1 MLIQILSI
9 LVGAATVAIVVS
21 MIFNPVIFKIGFRN
35 IFRRKADTLL
45 VILGSLIG
53 TALIV
58 GSMAMNDS
66 FQKFLHNQI
75 ERSNGEI
82 DEFVFI
88 PSENRT
94 IAKEF
99 IPNGE
104 IEALVK
110 HLLQDSNIDGL
121 LPLLSRNVT
130 AGRPGETRAQNGKS
144 VQISLIGVKPENLT
158 EWPDSKGVVD
168 PSSLSS
174 ADGIASVVIN
184 EELANSLAL
193 SVGDTLEIMSD
204 AGQRLLFWIEL
215 PKVQIS
221 DIVKGDGLLYYQVE
235 ENNQPPNGFT
245 MLADIDTARDLL
257 KINVPDYYNG
267 LLVSNRGDF
276 LGGVKLTDAV
286 AASIREIAGG
296 DFKIETPK
304 KDALDMADRGNI
316 GLLFLML
323 SVFAI
328 FAGTLLLSNIYLM
341 LAQERRMEL
350 GTLRAIGYSRRR
362 VSRAILYEGFF
373 YSVFSSA
380 IGVVTGVALA
390 NFIFESF
397 VNLFTDITALIPFEG
412 AATVFSSIQNSFGF
426 FVRPES
432 IFYGFLLGLIIPMI
446 IVVYTGRKISRT
458 NIVTAVRNIPDEM
471 DQKSRFMINIMA
483 SLGVS
488 VSIIM
493 AYSGYSAGNATL
505 FFVGV
510 VFTGLLFPVAIP
522 LKNKRTIESLFSIG
536 VILFTMFSNSFS
548 LIAENSGGSVYLVV
562 AKGGAIL
569 FAGLFLIVY
578 NLKTFEYILNKIFQK
593 TRSAAPVFK
602 ISIAFSARNRVR
614 TGLTIAM
621 YGVVIFVITLI
632 SIIPYSQEQVLVK
645 SRDMIFGGYDVG
657 IFSLSTR
664 NMVSFS
670 DLQSRGEVS
679 ALTNIESISV
689 AMKREERYVREYMY
703 GLDDSF
709 IVNNKFTEITFDKD
723 KFKNSREVWE
733 HLRSNP
739 DTVVVS
745 SNVIPGR
752 LPGDTV
758 EFRRLIQREED
769 IGGMSSFLMRGMS
782 DVMIGEERVKMT
794 VIATL
799 PENTITYMNGI
810 FVYRGNIPES
820 IDGKVSIRNYLL
832 NLRGETQEEKKAS
845 FESLKNAMGSGSLF
859 MIFVDDIIKLT
870 TTIIQGTI
878 SILRSFLYF
887 GMLVGIVGIA
897 IIMFKALYER
907 KRIVG
912 MLKAIGFTK
921 KMVFASFVLET
932 SFIVVIGIVLGI
944 ITGTLTSVEIYA
956 SPLMQGMALSI
967 PWDQLLGMSLI
978 FYIASLVS
986 TIIPSYIASKIPPA
1000 EALRYFE

>member
-9 LVGAATVAIVVS
+9 LVGVATFAIVVS

-82 DEFVFI
+82 DEFIFI
-88 PSENRT
+88 PSDNQT
-94 IAKEF
+94 IVKEF

-104 IEALVK
+104 IETLVK
-110 HLLQDSNIDGL
+110 HLLQDSNVDGL

-130 AGRPGETRAQNGKS
+130 VGRPGETRAQNGKS
-144 VQISLIGVKPENLT
+144 VQISLIGVKPEDLT
-158 EWPDSKGVVD
+158 KWPDSKGVVD
-168 PSSLSS
+168 PSDLSS
-174 ADGIASVVIN
+174 TDGIASVVIN
-184 EELANSLAL
+184 KELADSLAL

-215 PKVQIS
+215 PRVQIS

-235 ENNQPPNGFT
+235 ANNQPPNGFT

-276 LGGVKLTDAV
+276 LGGVKSTDAV
-286 AASIREIAGG
+286 AASMEKIAGRE
-296 DFKIETPK
+296 FKVETPK

-350 GTLRAIGYSRRR
+350 GTLRAIGYTRRR
-362 VSRAILYEGFF
+362 VSRTILYEGFF
-373 YSVFSSA
+373 YSILSSA

-412 AATVFSSIQNSFGF
+412 AATVYSTIQNSFGF

-446 IVVYTGRKISRT
+446 IIVYTGRKISRT

-483 SLGVS
+483 SLGVLI
-488 VSIIM
+488 SIIM

-510 VFTGLLFPVAIP
+510 VVTGLLFPVAIP

-548 LIAENSGGSVYLVV
+548 LIAENSGDSVYLVV

-645 SRDMIFGGYDVG
+645 SRDMMFGGYDVG
-657 IFSLSTR
+657 VFSLSTR

-679 ALTNIESISV
+679 ALTNIESINV

-709 IVNNKFTEITFDKD
+709 IVNNKFTEITFDKGT
-723 KFKNSREVWE
+723 FKNAREVWE
-733 HLRSNP
+733 HLRSTP

-745 SNVIPGR
+745 SNVIPGI

-758 EFRRLIQREED
+758 ELRRLVQREED
-769 IGGMSSFLMRGMS
+769 TGGMSSFMMRGMS
-782 DVMIGEERVKMT
+782 DIIIGEERVKMT

-845 FESLKNAMGSGSLF
+845 FESLKDGMGSGSLF
-859 MIFVDDIIKLT
+859 MIFVDDIIELT

-978 FYIASLVS
+978 FYVASLVS